1 MCVTA
6 GDLFNGAILRY
17 LQTCFNFNVVI
28 VDLPK
33 NIVYYYYASLMF
45 IGNMFFPS
53 SYLQFIEDLPLYDD
67 KTGDSWQP
75 TEIPDETW
83 NFQFNRQVLYLDQ
96 IHNFWELQN
105 DIVLFLLNT
114 IT

>member
-6 GDLFNGAILRY
+6 GDLFNGVILRY
-17 LQTCFNFNVVI
+17 LQIRFTNMLYFNV

-33 NIVYYYYASLMF
+33 TCFFNASLMF
-45 IGNMFFPS
+45 IGNMVVFPS
-53 SYLQFIEDLPLYDD
+53 SYLEFIEDLPLYDD

-83 NFQFNRQVLYLDQ
+83 NFQFNCQVFYLWPKC
-96 IHNFWELQN
+96 IIFGSFKMTLSS
-105 DIVLFLLNT
+105 F
-114 IT
+114 